1 MELQA
6 ALSPELQYYSEIIH
20 YFESFMMI
28 SKLDVNFIIFHL
40 INLMKYLLLVAFGPL
55 FVKTASPKPVPLTL
69 CPKENYHGLIM
80 VARSTFFNP
89 SLSSKKINFSDNS
102 FFKLSST
109 TYKFYPNTNLKSF

>member
-1 MELQA
+1 
-6 ALSPELQYYSEIIH
+6 
-20 YFESFMMI
+20 MMI

-55 FVKTASPKPVPLTL
+55 FVKTASPKPEPLTL

-80 VARSTFFNP
+80 VARSTFFNQ
-89 SLSSKKINFSDNS
+89 SLS
-102 FFKLSST
+102 LSST

>member
-1 MELQA
+1 
-6 ALSPELQYYSEIIH
+6 
-20 YFESFMMI
+20 MMI
-28 SKLDVNFIIFHL
+28 SKLDVNFIIFDL

-80 VARSTFFNP
+80 VARSTFFNQ
-89 SLSSKKINFSDNS
+89 SLSSKKINLSDNS